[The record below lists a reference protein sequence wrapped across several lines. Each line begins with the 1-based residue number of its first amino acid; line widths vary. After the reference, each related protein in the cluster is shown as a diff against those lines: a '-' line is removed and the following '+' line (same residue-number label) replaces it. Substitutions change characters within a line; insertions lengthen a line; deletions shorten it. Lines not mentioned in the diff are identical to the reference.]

1 MYVYIFVVNF
11 PVLRFFVFFF
21 YVFRWGERGYV
32 LFELYIIALLHNMM
46 PQTLCKFQIV
56 CQTI

>member
-1 MYVYIFVVNF
+1 M
-11 PVLRFFVFFF
+11 FFF
-21 YVFRWGERGYV
+21 GGEQGYV

-56 CQTI
+56 CPTI